1 MKNTVDLFR
10 IFQHEQKRVG
20 DSMTVYY
27 NIEENSLQYKNT
39 KGTLT
44 VIFHASDAGEDFYY
58 QKFGELVSENGKKLG
73 ILVQKIYHNGQ
84 NAHLF
89 QNPMTGG
96 LKMFEIPQEFIDI
109 ARAYQFDRESIGL
122 KGETA

>member
-73 ILVQKIYHNGQ
+73 ILVQKTYHNGQ

-89 QNPMTGG
+89 QNQMTGG

>member
-39 KGTLT
+39 KEMC
-44 VIFHASDAGEDFYY
+44 IRDS
-58 QKFGELVSENGKKLG
+58 
-73 ILVQKIYHNGQ
+73 
-84 NAHLF
+84 
-89 QNPMTGG
+89 
-96 LKMFEIPQEFIDI
+96 LK
-109 ARAYQFDRESIGL
+109 RCKESSGF
-122 KGETA
+122 

>member
-44 VIFHASDAGEDFYY
+44 VIFHASIIRSSGSLF
-58 QKFGELVSENGKKLG
+58 QKMAKSSESLCKKL
-73 ILVQKIYHNGQ
+73 IITDKMHICFKI
-84 NAHLF
+84 
-89 QNPMTGG
+89 
-96 LKMFEIPQEFIDI
+96 
-109 ARAYQFDRESIGL
+109 R
-122 KGETA
+122 

>member
-39 KGTLT
+39 KGTGR
-44 VIFHASDAGEDFYY
+44 FDG
-58 QKFGELVSENGKKLG
+58 
-73 ILVQKIYHNGQ
+73 YHPRRQ
-84 NAHLF
+84 
-89 QNPMTGG
+89 
-96 LKMFEIPQEFIDI
+96 
-109 ARAYQFDRESIGL
+109 Y
-122 KGETA
+122 

>member
-20 DSMTVYY
+20 DNMTVYY
-27 NIEENSLQYKNT
+27 NIEESSLQYKNT

-44 VIFHASDAGEDFYY
+44 VLFHASDAGEDFYY
-58 QKFGELVSENGKKLG
+58 QKSGELVSENGKKLG
-73 ILVQKIYHNGQ
+73 ILVQKTYRNGQ